1 MNAVAERP
9 PIVAAAGRKGH
20 LSPQR
25 DGKTGRRRPEGEE
38 DDRRL
43 LDWRGHGGRHPT
55 QSSVEFDRQLDKVS
69 MWMENWSHSQRCQ
82 LMENLLRR
90 SGHNQFQ
97 FLYTVMQPNVHR
109 DFIYNAKSHFP
120 GMDFKSVSTPAMREA
135 QKRDREKQNEKRR
148 RLKLYRQDNYFR
160 EKSAHLKD
168 DSQVSYLAEEHNE
181 MGLKLPQIPSGV
193 KTNTDKGTDLSVINF
208 KSKHKKKGASFPKI
222 ITSNTLPKNHKN
234 KLKPAV
240 SVINSEDMSAVNS
253 SAPVLRFI
261 DMPIRRHIQDEGN
274 MRYLGSSLSSLPVS
288 TRYTL
293 ESSVSFIYDDQNQP
307 QKKKT
312 KNLLDEEAWSVI
324 HWYLDEWSDVRRNEF
339 LHKFLLKLDPRQHY
353 FISSFLSMRQ
363 YRDFLTMLPEHI
375 SLKILDY
382 MTPEKILKC
391 SLVSK
396 AWYALANSNKLWGWK
411 CEEVQLLVPIPTNPC
426 WKHIYRDNMH
436 LKMNWNSGN
445 CRTLDLKGHSDIVE
459 AVTFNHRLFASGS
472 QDKTIRIW
480 DIKTGRP
487 LQVLKG
493 HEKGV
498 WCLNFFTE
506 TLLVSGSYDGT
517 IKVWNLRTGSTVRTM
532 LAHDGP
538 VWAMVRHNNILV
550 TASQDKTAKIWNIS
564 RCYLIHNLYGHTE
577 AVFAVD
583 LSEDGTLTITGSAD
597 RTLRIWDTATGVQKK
612 LIWVSQSTSIMAVS
626 YSKGY
631 VACSYGETICLYR
644 LERPKL
650 IKTYEEHEKRIET
663 LELQMKDTKEVTGTI
678 ISAGQDG
685 MVKYW
690 DVQKNTSIRTFK
702 GHVGSV
708 KSIRFDELRIAT
720 GAKDKIRIWDFTYQ
734 EKIDTKK
741 RNVDDES
748 LISKSPSKDVHGA
761 SAGSN
766 QGKEFPGTPSK
777 PLKIKVLHGTPANS
791 QREKEVKSSSS
802 PRGKDVL
809 RPSGKS
815 KGAKETPESPTRT
828 LQVKDGKDIHRTS
841 GDPEESKETTEAPT
855 TILRVREILPEV
867 IVTESR

>member
-9 PIVAAAGRKGH
+9 PLAAAAGRKGH

-25 DGKTGRRRPEGEE
+25 EGKGVRRRPEGE
-38 DDRRL
+38 DDERRL

-55 QSSVEFDRQLDKVS
+55 QSSVEFDRQLDKIS
-69 MWMENWSHSQRCQ
+69 MWMENWNHSQRCQ

-135 QKRDREKQNEKRR
+135 QRK
-148 RLKLYRQDNYFR
+148 LKLYRQDNYFR

-168 DSQVSYLAEEHNE
+168 DSQVTHLAEEQNE
-181 MGLKLPQIPSGV
+181 MGLRLPQIPSGA
-193 KTNTDKGTDLSVINF
+193 KINSDKGTDLSVLNF

-234 KLKPAV
+234 KPKGVV
-240 SVINSEDMSAVNS
+240 SVVNSDDMSSVNA

-288 TRYTL
+288 TRFTL
-293 ESSVSFIYDDQNQP
+293 ESSVSFINEDQNQS

-312 KNLLDEEAWSVI
+312 KTLLDEEAWSVI
-324 HWYLDEWSDVRRNEF
+324 HWYLEEWSDVRKNEF

-375 SLKILDY
+375 SLKILNY

-391 SLVSK
+391 SMVSK
-396 AWYALANSNKLWGWK
+396 AWHALANSNKLWGWK
-411 CEEVQLLVPIPTNPC
+411 CEEVELLVPIPSNPC

-436 LKMNWNSGN
+436 LKMNWSNGS
-445 CRTLDLKGHSDIVE
+445 CRTLDLKGHTDTVE

-480 DIKTGRP
+480 DIKSGRP

-498 WCLNFFTE
+498 WCLNLFTE

-517 IKVWNLRTGSTVRTM
+517 IKVWNLRTGSTVRTL

-550 TASQDKTAKIWNIS
+550 TASQDKTAKIWDIS

-583 LSEDGTLTITGSAD
+583 LSEDGALTITGSAD
-597 RTLRIWDTATGVQKK
+597 RTLRIWDTVTGEQKK
-612 LIWVSQSTSIMAVS
+612 MIWVSQSTSIMAVS

-650 IKTYEEHEKRIET
+650 MKTYQEHEKRIET
-663 LELQMKDTKEVTGTI
+663 LELQMKDTQEVTGTI

-690 DVQKNTSIRTFK
+690 NIQQNTSVRTFK

-734 EKIDTKK
+734 EKKETI
-741 RNVDDES
+741 NQGVDDES
-748 LISKSPSKDVHGA
+748 FFSKSPSKDIHGI

-766 QGKEFPGTPSK
+766 QGKEFPGTPKSVK
-777 PLKIKVLHGTPANS
+777 VKVLHGTPENTP
-791 QREKEVKSSSS
+791 REKEKSSGS
-802 PRGKDVL
+802 PRGKNKNVVK
-809 RPSGKS
+809 PKGSKENSKVSKEASS
-815 KGAKETPESPTRT
+815 KGSKETSDVHKTHQVAESKTMKSPR
-828 LQVKDGKDIHRTS
+828 
-841 GDPEESKETTEAPT
+841 ESKEKSEVATPT
-855 TILRVREILPEV
+855 LRVRTCLPEV
-867 IVTESR
+867 IVTES